1 MQSDVPLLAV
11 SSRGD
16 YLAEI
21 SDEDFIQPG
30 FNSIGLN

>member
-1 MQSDVPLLAV
+1 MQSNVPLLAV

-21 SDEDFIQPG
+21 NDEDFIQPG
-30 FNSIGLN
+30 FNSISLN